1 MAKVSWYSRQC
12 TTLPSRIRSTAGAMR
27 AGWDDDLQGRTLPI
41 VFAGLRAGGGAPTL
55 ALPASQPRAS
65 RPH

>member
-27 AGWDDDLQGRTLPI
+27 AGWDDDLQGRTLAI
-41 VFAGLRAGGGAPTL
+41 VS
-55 ALPASQPRAS
+55 PACG
-65 RPH
+65 